1 VFLAVTVSKRNSD
14 VFIDDIHKAIQR
26 IKTFKQ
32 GLNSEDELRDD
43 ELRQSA
49 IVKQL
54 EIIGE
59 AASNVNNA
67 VQDNH
72 PDVPWQ
78 DLKDFRNVTT
88 HQYWEIDVTIVW
100 DVIENKIPELEHD
113 LPRND

>member
-1 VFLAVTVSKRNSD
+1 MSKRNSD

-26 IKTFKQ
+26 INSFKQ
-32 GLNSEDELRDD
+32 GLESEEDLRSD

-59 AASNVNNA
+59 AASNVDDE
-67 VQDNH
+67 VQNQH
-72 PDVPWQ
+72 SEVPWQ

-100 DVIENKIPELEHD
+100 DVIENKIPELKDD
-113 LPRND
+113 LPS

>member
-1 VFLAVTVSKRNSD
+1 MRNSD
-14 VFIDDIHKAIQR
+14 VFIDDIHRAIRR
-26 IKTFKQ
+26 INSFKQ
-32 GLNSEDELRDD
+32 GLESEEDLRSD

-59 AASNVNNA
+59 AASNVDDE
-67 VQDNH
+67 VQSQH
-72 PDVPWQ
+72 SAVPWQ

-100 DVIENKIPELEHD
+100 DVIENKLPELQD
-113 LPRND
+113 NLPSQE